1 LTALDVAS
9 PDVNALQQRLD
20 SARTPQW
27 SASSPLD
34 VEQLRSVFD
43 GRSGSTIG
51 MEEELM
57 LLDPET
63 LEVASSPDLVAAL
76 LEEDDRFAAELRHG
90 QIEIRTPVCGNAVA
104 AALCLADDLLRLT
117 DRLGE
122 NAVVAA
128 SGTHPFSSAWGDISA
143 GERYRELADEFPL
156 ASTRAVPSAL
166 HVHVAISGADRALA
180 VYNAARSFLP
190 ELTALAANSPFL
202 DGADTGL
209 ASSRGDLM
217 LAFHRVGVPPAFSTW
232 EGYVAFVEWGRR
244 GGVFPDASHLWWDL
258 RPHPRFGTI
267 ELRSP
272 DSQTRIDD
280 AAAIAALFQCLLLW
294 LAGLYDEYGE
304 LAVHERSR
312 IAENVWRA
320 RRYGTCGRMVD
331 LVTGEREETRSR
343 IRRLLEALEP
353 VSTTSGTSW
362 ALHTASTLLA
372 DNGADRQR
380 YVAAE
385 HGLDGLVR
393 WLADETVA
401 SARAYLERRA

>member
-1 LTALDVAS
+1 
-9 PDVNALQQRLD
+9 VNELQQRLD
-20 SARTPQW
+20 SARSPQW
-27 SASSPLD
+27 TESSPLEA
-34 VEQLRSVFD
+34 EQLRALFD

-63 LEVASSPDLVAAL
+63 TEVAAPVDLVTTLATS
-76 LEEDDRFAAELRHG
+76 DDRFATELRHG
-90 QIEIRTPVCGNAVA
+90 QIEVRTPVCGNAVA
-104 AALCLADDLLRLT
+104 AALCLADAILDLTERLEG
-117 DRLGE
+117 R
-122 NAVVAA
+122 AVVASA
-128 SGTHPFSSAWGDISA
+128 GTHPFSSAWGEITE
-143 GERYRELADEFPL
+143 GERYQELAYEFPY
-156 ASTRAVPSAL
+156 AAVRSVPSAL
-166 HVHVAISGADRALA
+166 HVHVAIAGADRALA

-209 ASSRGDLM
+209 ASARGELM
-217 LAFHRVGVPPAFSTW
+217 LAFHRVGVPPEFPTW
-232 EGYVAFVEWGRR
+232 ESYVELVEWGRR

-272 DSQTRIDD
+272 DSQTRVDD
-280 AAAIAALFQCLLLW
+280 AAAIAALFQSLLVW

-304 LAVHERSR
+304 LKTHDRSR
-312 IAENVWRA
+312 IAENLWQA
-320 RRYGTCGRMVD
+320 RRHGTRGHMAD

-343 IRRLLEALEP
+343 IQRLLEALEP
-353 VSTTSGTSW
+353 TATRYGTNW
-362 ALHTASTLLA
+362 ALLTASTLLA

-385 HGLDGLVR
+385 HGLEGLVH
-393 WLADETVA
+393 WLVDETRA
-401 SARAYLERRA
+401 SARDYLERRT